1 MENLDLLKA
10 QIQNLI
16 LETIGYENSDFTP
29 EEYRLLAQ
37 CITENDKSE
46 TLVKKS
52 ISMTFTLS
60 HKNFHLRQIIKI
72 NRFSLSIEALPVE
85 TFLGQ
90 LKFSINN
97 FDLKK
102 YKILT
107 EEQKTIQLK
116 LALKRIKKLRSHF
129 RRKNQN
135 TSLNIVIN
143 KLKLKR

>member
-1 MENLDLLKA
+1 MENLGLLKA

-16 LETIGYENSDFTP
+16 LEIIGYESSDFTP

-37 CITENDKSE
+37 CIIENGKSE

-52 ISMTFTLS
+52 ISMSFTIS
-60 HKNFHLRQIIKI
+60 QKNFHLRQIIKI
-72 NRFSLSIEALPVE
+72 NRFSLSIETLPVE

-102 YKILT
+102 FKTLT
-107 EEQKTIQLK
+107 QVAAIQLK
-116 LALKRIKKLRSHF
+116 NGSGKSFLF
-129 RRKNQN
+129 RG
-135 TSLNIVIN
+135 V
-143 KLKLKR
+143 